1 MFIDSESKQY
11 LISFLGSNVK
21 FDEPMSKHTSFR
33 VGGPAKIF
41 ATPDSIPDMQ
51 NLIKWAIEKKWPYMI
66 IGAGTNL
73 LVKDNGI
80 QAVVI
85 KLENCLAEIT
95 IKKTINNDVFVTA
108 MAGAYLSSLCSFAI
122 NEGLKGMNFALGI
135 PGTVGGA
142 ILMNAGTTH
151 GAIADI
157 LKTITVL
164 DRDGNKKKLSK
175 KNINLNY
182 RSLTWDNN
190 IIDDC
195 NNTPVILDGCFKL
208 YYGDKNTLKQQAQTI
223 LSARK
228 KQQPTHLPS
237 AGCFFK
243 NPQSG
248 KTAGELID
256 MAGLKGT
263 VKGSA
268 RISSKHANFIVN
280 QGNASA
286 SDILNLASVVQ
297 ERVAKMFNQVL
308 IPEVVIVGE

>member
-1 MFIDSESKQY
+1 MFIDSESKQK
-11 LISFLGSNVK
+11 LISFFGSNVK
-21 FDEPMSKHTSFR
+21 FDEPMSKYTSFQ

-41 ATPDSIPDMQ
+41 AAPDSINDLQ
-51 NLIKWAIEKKWPYMI
+51 HLIKLAIEKKWPYMI

-73 LVKDNGI
+73 LVKDKGI

-85 KLENCLAEIT
+85 HLKNCLTKIT
-95 IKKTINNDVFVTA
+95 ITKTVNNDVFVTA
-108 MAGAYLSSLCSFAI
+108 MAGAYLSSLCNFAI
-122 NEGLKGMNFALGI
+122 NNGLERMNFALGI

-151 GAIADI
+151 GSIADV
-157 LKTITVL
+157 LTTLTVL
-164 DRDGNKKKLSK
+164 DKDGNKKDLNRE
-175 KNINLNY
+175 NIHLDY
-182 RSLTWDNN
+182 RSLTWDNH
-190 IIDDC
+190 IIDAC
-195 NNTPVILDGCFKL
+195 NNSPVILDGCFKL
-208 YYGDKNTLKQQAQTI
+208 HCGDRNTLKKQAEAI
-223 LSARK
+223 LLARK

-248 KTAGELID
+248 KTAGELIE

-268 RISSKHANFIVN
+268 QISSKHANFIVN

-286 SDILNLASVVQ
+286 SDILELVLLVQ
-297 ERVAKMFNQVL
+297 ERVSKMFNQVL
-308 IPEVVIVGE
+308 IPEVIIVGE